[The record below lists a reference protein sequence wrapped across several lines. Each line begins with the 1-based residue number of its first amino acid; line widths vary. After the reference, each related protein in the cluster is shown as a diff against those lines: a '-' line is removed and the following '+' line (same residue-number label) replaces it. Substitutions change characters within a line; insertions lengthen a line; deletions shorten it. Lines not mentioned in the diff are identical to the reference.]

1 MPDCRRRQ
9 NHLIVSPRLCCKSA
23 CRGCDQA
30 RVLRGG
36 SHARFLPLF
45 KYSAE
50 GAKGFLKEKAAA
62 REAAARKAESLGGT
76 PRISLQSANTG
87 IAISE
92 LPDAATG
99 AAFIAMVQSTGSFS
113 EFKTIELL
121 TASEID
127 RALGKSMTYRP
138 PGT

>member
-1 MPDCRRRQ
+1 MPKY
-9 NHLIVSPRLCCKSA
+9 LS
-23 CRGCDQA
+23 
-30 RVLRGG
+30 
-36 SHARFLPLF
+36 LF

-62 REAAARKAESLGGT
+62 REAAARKAIESLGGKLEAFYW
-76 PRISLQSANTG
+76 SSSGEYSG